1 MNKSFLSKKSWHT
14 GTLSNIEKVWKAERA
29 HEIEQK
35 KIKQYLKEIEEQ
47 RQIEELRKLH
57 SETTGLT
64 RQERLDWLYQE
75 PINTGPSPEEYM
87 TGKAYK
93 DPEKE
98 NELKQLKD
106 KPGSLWFNQPKNDAV
121 DMVTKIRDDPLFAI
135 KQEEKKKR
143 DIIKDNPI
151 RMREIKA
158 KLMEEL
164 KMKEKKKKKEKKHKK
179 DKKRKRDEDKTNNE
193 ETDRETKR
201 QKNERTARDDKQLQT
216 HTHTKEINSEE
227 FGVEKVTKSS
237 SEISREQN
245 NTTTHRGRLSRSRSR
260 SRTRTRSKSRSR
272 SRSQT
277 RTRSHSRSHSR
288 SQTRTRSKSR
298 SRSRSQTRTRSKSRS
313 RSRSR
318 MRSPPPKNRH
328 SARSISRERI
338 ERQNVEEKNQ
348 SNGITRN
355 NRRRKVSMLTEEE
368 RNALLEQ
375 MKRDAQAHIEHRIQ
389 QMRKRHEEQQKEDE
403 EFKNR
408 TNIKDEIAPHFIS
421 SIGRSV
427 YTDKTTASVA
437 DRVKRKIFYNERG
450 NLDERGL
457 FK

>member
-121 DMVTKIRDDPLFAI
+121 DMVTKIRHDPLFAI

-260 SRTRTRSKSRSR
+260 SRTRTRTKSRSR

-277 RTRSHSRSHSR
+277 RTRSKSRSH
-288 SQTRTRSKSR
+288 
-298 SRSRSQTRTRSKSRS
+298 SRSQTRTRSKSRS

>member
-260 SRTRTRSKSRSR
+260 SRTRTR
-272 SRSQT
+272 T
-277 RTRSHSRSHSR
+277 
-288 SQTRTRSKSR
+288 KSR